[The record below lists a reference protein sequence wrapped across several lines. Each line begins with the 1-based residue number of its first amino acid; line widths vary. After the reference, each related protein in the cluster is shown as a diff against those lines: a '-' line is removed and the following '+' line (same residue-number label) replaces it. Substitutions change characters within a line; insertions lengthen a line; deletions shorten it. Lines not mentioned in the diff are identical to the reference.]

1 MFQSVQ
7 IASRRA
13 TFMPS
18 EQQRTERTLEYEVP
32 ARRQST
38 RQTHVNQSDYAGGL
52 IRTGTEVEACM
63 QAEAWCHGRE
73 RGEEEHEESRAHGAV
88 RGAGGR
94 PRPRVEA
101 AARAARP
108 ASEATLAVR
117 SSVQGAN
124 GAEAAA
130 RTARPAAGRRPSP
143 RCSPVFPRAG
153 LAASSGP
160 PRPGAASANPPWL
173 LPGARAR
180 SRRAKGAKP
189 ACLALRRSPPPL
201 GPGRD
206 RGAQLLRGLL
216 AHIGR
221 AGARSPRSLPR
232 VKADGRQT
240 ASGQGG
246 RRRARGRG

>member
-1 MFQSVQ
+1 M
-7 IASRRA
+7 
-13 TFMPS
+13 
-18 EQQRTERTLEYEVP
+18 
-32 ARRQST
+32 
-38 RQTHVNQSDYAGGL
+38 YAGGGVAVWIL
-52 IRTGTEVEACM
+52 GQSFSGPHPAATG
-63 QAEAWCHGRE
+63 GRE
-73 RGEEEHEESRAHGAV
+73 V
-88 RGAGGR
+88 RRSTRNPGHMAQCEALAGGRGLVLRRPPARHAPRRRRRSQFDRQSKVQMVLRR
-94 PRPRVEA
+94 PRPRA
-101 AARAARP
+101 
-108 ASEATLAVR
+108 
-117 SSVQGAN
+117 Q
-124 GAEAAA
+124 AAA

-180 SRRAKGAKP
+180 SRRARGAKP
-189 ACLALRRSPPPL
+189 ACLAFRRSPLPL